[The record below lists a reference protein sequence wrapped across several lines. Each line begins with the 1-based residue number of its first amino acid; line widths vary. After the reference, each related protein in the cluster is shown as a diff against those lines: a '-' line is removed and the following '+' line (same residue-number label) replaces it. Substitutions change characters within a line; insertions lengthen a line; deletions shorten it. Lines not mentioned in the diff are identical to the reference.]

1 MREWA
6 RISRNPNIYDL
17 DLQFDAFDENAI
29 LNDDFT
35 SSITMTYH
43 AALPAPYLRAYAN
56 DQLLECDAT
65 YTKHVTRGRSLGT
78 CDVTVTARTN
88 LLARIRAEAYL
99 PLDQVVSTRQLEVQF
114 GGKCTTCGS
123 FYLFFIYALVY
134 IYN

>member
-6 RISRNPNIYDL
+6 RITRNPDIYNL
-17 DLQFDAFDENAI
+17 DLQFDAFDENVI

-99 PLDQVVSTRQLEVQF
+99 PLDQVLRTSQLEVQF
-114 GGKCTTCGS
+114 GGKWG
-123 FYLFFIYALVY
+123 FYPFID
-134 IYN
+134 I